1 MFAHKI
7 AAFTGPEDV
16 EWTEVAEPAEA
27 AGPAEAAD
35 PAEAVEL
42 PAEPAKAAAGG
53 GVVIDVAAAGVSFA
67 DLLQTRGAYQM
78 RVALPYTPGMDAAG
92 VVRSCAPGAGFRPGQ
107 RVAVLAPYGC
117 WQEVISVPPE
127 RVLPLPDGM

>member
-1 MFAHKI
+1 MFAHRI

-16 EWTEVAEPAEA
+16 EWTEVAEPAES
-27 AGPAEAAD
+27 
-35 PAEAVEL
+35 
-42 PAEPAKAAAGG
+42 AEPAAGG

-92 VVRSCAPGAGFRPGQ
+92 VVRSCAPAAGFARASGW
-107 RVAVLAPYGC
+107 RC
-117 WQEVISVPPE
+117 WCRTAAGRRSSMS
-127 RVLPLPDGM
+127 LPAGSSRCQTG